1 MVKYRVYYLIWN
13 FGFSAWQEMLNHA
26 TMKVME
32 AESLKTAS
40 EAEHA
45 KRAAFFT
52 KAEQEVQQ
60 LEKKLKKHIQ
70 KSRPYF
76 EEKDAF
82 NKTLESQKKRVH
94 KLQDEVRKSKADY
107 ANSLRALEDI
117 SESIHAR
124 RKLRM
129 QYKMDFIKSKASAH
143 RDVSADG
150 RSQIIPD
157 ESDLN
162 YNLDEVDAYLR
173 RDQERG
179 RQNFHQGGVSSISS
193 SSCYGGSGSLED
205 LASTEHDFSSTRSVS
220 GKSES
225 SLATASYNVEST
237 NLASSVESTQNVEK
251 ICCSKS
257 DSINI
262 EDIKFSVIDF
272 NEDIST
278 TETSNTPSL
287 DEKDTNNL
295 GSLCDNA
302 SQENL

>member
-1 MVKYRVYYLIWN
+1 
-13 FGFSAWQEMLNHA
+13 MLNHA

-150 RSQIIPD
+150 CSQRIPD

-173 RDQERG
+173 RDQERE

-225 SLATASYNVEST
+225 SLATAPYNVDST
-237 NLASSVESTQNVEK
+237 NLASSVESTQNLEK
-251 ICCSKS
+251 TSCSKS